1 MGQYLFFVI
10 PAGVMN
16 LSIKFVF
23 LKNYRYGDSKDKE
36 RMVLQVLRK
45 RESEMD
51 GKMSLMRRVEH
62 DGGRDRGNRKEISGT
77 VGKRSGCCT

>member
-1 MGQYLFFVI
+1 MT
-10 PAGVMN
+10 N
-16 LSIKFVF
+16 LSIKFVS
-23 LKNYRYGDSKDKE
+23 LKNDRYGDSKDKE

-62 DGGRDRGNRKEISGT
+62 DGGRDGGDRKEAVFSDLEYS
-77 VGKRSGCCT
+77 R